1 MTSLEKS
8 TKHKKNHSTQ
18 FLPENRVLSIYFYE
32 ARITL
37 ITKPD
42 KDSIKKENY
51 RPISFINKDTKT
63 LNKKLAK
70 RIQQHIK
77 RLLHHE
83 CKGFIPRIQCWC
95 NI

>member
-18 FLPENRVLSIYFYE
+18 SLPENGVLSIYFYE

-42 KDSIKKENY
+42 KDSIKK
-51 RPISFINKDTKT
+51 R
-63 LNKKLAK
+63 KL
-70 RIQQHIK
+70 
-77 RLLHHE
+77 
-83 CKGFIPRIQCWC
+83 
-95 NI
+95 